1 MKVPLGWLSDFLEAP
16 TSDPQELEEILASLG
31 HEVEG
36 VENITPSFEGVVV
49 ARVEEVGP
57 HPNAD
62 RIRFCRVNDGSQTRE
77 VVCGA
82 WNFEEGAIVAYAR
95 PGSRLGLDSGSPLS
109 VGVREIRGVASHGM
123 IASARELGLGDDH
136 EGIMVLDRLE
146 AAGPSDVGR
155 DFAEAA
161 GIGDTVLDVSITP
174 NRGDCMSLRGLA
186 RELAAYW
193 KIPLRDVDPRPAL
206 GSAPATVEISIE
218 DIEACP
224 RFVGHEIDGV
234 RVGPSPLRMQLRL
247 LSIGQRPIS
256 NAVDVSNYVMW
267 ELGHPIH
274 IFDAAKVSG
283 RRIIIRRARPGE
295 GLRTLDGADRE
306 LTEDDIVVAD
316 PSGPIALAGVMGGE
330 STEVTP
336 DTTDILVEAANW
348 HPPSILFTSH
358 RLGLRSEAS
367 ARFER
372 GADPNL
378 SGLAAA
384 RAVELITSIGG
395 GTARAEAVDRY
406 PSPREPRRVLLR
418 AADVSRLLGP
428 EPDFAESLGLL
439 GRLEFES
446 RPAPAESSVPDTF
459 VYSASPLPAE
469 AGAQAATVSVPTY
482 RSDVTRPADLVEE
495 IARLYG
501 YDRFRD
507 RVRHGTDGSLTPR
520 QAALR
525 RLREALVGAGLH
537 EVHTLSFLGQEDLD
551 ALRLP
556 EGSPRRLGIRVKNPL
571 REEESVLRTTLV
583 PGLMEAVA
591 RNAARGAPRVS
602 FFEIGR
608 VFLPQDDPDDPRIP
622 RQPQR
627 LGIIFTG
634 PDADVFSAAGLVEML
649 AEAGGRDLSLSQ
661 DRLASLHPGR
671 GANVLCGG
679 ETIGFA
685 GELHP
690 SLARGAGLEG
700 RAAVAELELE
710 PLVAPLPD
718 WTFRP
723 VSMFPPL
730 VFDMAFVLP
739 ESVPIAR
746 LLSVMGAAAGPGLE
760 DLYLFD
766 EFRGAPIPDGHRS
779 LAVRVTV
786 REMERTLTDEE
797 AAPLLKGI
805 ASAVSDRLGGRL
817 RGSLE

>member
-1 MKVPLGWLSDFLEAP
+1 MKVPLGWLADFLEPP
-16 TSDPQELEEILASLG
+16 TSDPHQLEKILASLG

-36 VENITPSFEGVVV
+36 VEHVVPSFEGVAV

-62 RIRFCRVNDGSQTRE
+62 RIRLCRVNDGLQTRQ

-82 WNFEEGAIVAYAR
+82 WNFQEGAIVAYAR
-95 PGSRLGLDSGSPLS
+95 PGSRLGLNTDRPLT
-109 VGVREIRGVASHGM
+109 VGVREIRGTDSHGM

-174 NRGDCMSLRGLA
+174 NRGDCMSIRGLA

-193 KIPLRDVDPRPAL
+193 EIPLRDVVPRPAV
-206 GSAPATVEISIE
+206 GPAPAGVEITIE
-218 DIEACP
+218 DAAACP

-234 RVGPSPLRMQLRL
+234 RVGPSPLWMQLRL

-256 NAVDVSNYVMW
+256 NVVDVSNYVMW

-274 IFDAAKVSG
+274 IFDATKVSD
-283 RRIIIRRARPGE
+283 RRLIIRRAEPE
-295 GLRTLDGADRE
+295 ESLRTLDGSDRE
-306 LTEDDIVVAD
+306 LTGDDIVVAD

-330 STEVTP
+330 STEVSS

-372 GADPNL
+372 GVDPNL
-378 SGLAAA
+378 SGRAVA

-395 GTARAEAVDRY
+395 GTARAEAVDNY
-406 PSPREPRRVLLR
+406 PAPRLPWPVRLR

-428 EPDFAESLGLL
+428 QPDFADSLGLL
-439 GRLEFES
+439 DRLGFAS
-446 RPAPAESSVPDTF
+446 QPA
-459 VYSASPLPAE
+459 
-469 AGAQAATVSVPTY
+469 AGEEATVSVPTY
-482 RSDVTRPADLVEE
+482 RPDATRPADLVEE

-501 YDRFRD
+501 YDRFGD
-507 RVRHGTDGSLTPR
+507 RVRRGMDGSLAPD

-525 RLREALVGAGLH
+525 RLREALAGAGLS
-537 EVHTLSFLGQEDLD
+537 EVHTLSFLRQENLD
-551 ALRLP
+551 GLRFP
-556 EGSPRRLGIRVKNPL
+556 DDSPRRLGIRVKNPL
-571 REEESVLRTTLV
+571 REEESVLRTTLI
-583 PGLMEAVA
+583 PGLLEAAA
-591 RNAARGAPRVS
+591 RNAARGAHRVA

-608 VFLPQDDPDDPRIP
+608 VFWRMDDPDDPRIP
-622 RQPQR
+622 RQPRQ
-627 LGIIFTG
+627 LGIIITG
-634 PDADVFSAAGLVEML
+634 PDADVFVGAGLVEL
-649 AEAGGRDLSLSQ
+649 LSETAGRDLSLPRS
-661 DRLASLHPGR
+661 RLAALHPGR
-671 GANVLCGG
+671 AADVFCEG
-679 ETIGFA
+679 EAIGFM

-690 SLARGAGLEG
+690 SLVRESGLEG
-700 RAAVAELELE
+700 RVVIAELELE
-710 PLVAPLPD
+710 PLIAPVLD

-730 VFDMAFVLP
+730 VFDMAFILP
-739 ESVPIAR
+739 EEVPIAR
-746 LLSVMGAAAGPGLE
+746 LLSAMRAAAGPDLE
-760 DLYLFD
+760 NLDLFD

-779 LAVRVTV
+779 LAVRVTL
-786 REMERTLTDEE
+786 RGMDRTLTDEE
-797 AAPLLKGI
+797 AAPVLKEI
-805 ASAVSDRLGGRL
+805 AAAVSEQLGGQL
-817 RGSLE
+817 RGAVE